1 MQYLLT
7 SIMNFHPVSATTE
20 AMGVISNTP
29 VTTVTVAIVI
39 IISTVIMLSR
49 LLKKKDRTKQ
59 RIPNIPGPD
68 FGDELYNLVT
78 T

>member
-7 SIMNFHPVSATTE
+7 SIMNFRPVSATTE
-20 AMGVISNTP
+20 AIGAISNTP
-29 VTTVTVAIVI
+29 VTTVTAAIVI

-49 LLKKKDRTKQ
+49 LLKKDRTKQ

>member
-1 MQYLLT
+1 
-7 SIMNFHPVSATTE
+7 MNFHPVSATTE

-29 VTTVTVAIVI
+29 VTTVTAAIVI

>member
-29 VTTVTVAIVI
+29 VTTVTAAIVI

-49 LLKKKDRTKQ
+49 LLKKDRTKE

>member
-1 MQYLLT
+1 
-7 SIMNFHPVSATTE
+7 MNIYPVSATTE
-20 AMGVISNTP
+20 AMKVISNTP
-29 VTTVTVAIVI
+29 MTTVTAAIVI

-49 LLKKKDRTKQ
+49 LLKKDRTKQ

>member
-7 SIMNFHPVSATTE
+7 SIMNFYPVSATTE

-29 VTTVTVAIVI
+29 VTTVTAAIVI

-49 LLKKKDRTKQ
+49 LLKKDRTKQ